1 MKKYFALIVFLC
13 TFLVAKAAFADDW
26 PQFRGPNRDGKSAE
40 TGLLKKWPEG
50 GPELLWVAQGLGGG
64 FASTAVANGY
74 VYTTGMVGKEKQG
87 VLSAYDV
94 NGTFKWKATY
104 GPEWSGSHSG
114 SRTTPTVDGDRVY
127 VRSGH
132 GNLACFDAKT
142 GKQRWQ
148 VDVAK
153 RFAGKSTNWGISE
166 SALVADDKVICT
178 PGGADA
184 TVVALDK
191 MTGQTVW
198 ATKGLSDSSAHCSP
212 ILIERS
218 GRKIIVTI
226 TAAHVVGIDLKTGE
240 VLWQHQNKLHKDK
253 PRHVNPN
260 TALYHDGGIYVTS
273 RFIGGTMLTL
283 SPDGQNV
290 SEVWTNTVLDPH
302 HGGVVLVDGHI
313 YGHNTKKSGW
323 ICLEW
328 KSGRALYEK
337 KWLGKGSVIYAD
349 GMLYCYEEKE
359 GTLGLVPA
367 SPDGFNV
374 VSSFKV
380 SHGTDE
386 HWAHPTISNGTLYVR
401 HGDALMAYDI
411 EQE

>member
-1 MKKYFALIVFLC
+1 MFLLLL
-13 TFLVAKAAFADDW
+13 LVAPAALGDDW

-40 TGLLKKWPEG
+40 TGLLKKWPTE
-50 GPELLWVAQGLGGG
+50 GPELLWVVDGLGGG
-64 FASTAVANGY
+64 FASIAIANGY

-94 NGTFKWKATY
+94 DGTFKWKATY

-114 SRTTPTVDGDRVY
+114 SRTTPTVNSDRVY
-127 VRSGH
+127 VMSGN
-132 GNLACFDAKT
+132 GNLVCFDART

-153 RFAGKSTNWGISE
+153 RFAGQSTNWGISE

-198 ATKGLSDSSAHCSP
+198 ASKGLSDNNAHCSP
-212 ILIERS
+212 IIVERG
-218 GRKIIVTI
+218 GRKLITTI
-226 TAAHVVGIDLKTGE
+226 TAAHIVGIDAASGK
-240 VLWQHQNKLHKDK
+240 VLWQYQNKLHKDK

-260 TALYHDGGIYVTS
+260 TPLYHDGGIYVTS

-283 SPDGQNV
+283 RTDGQNV
-290 SEVWTNTVLDPH
+290 SEAWTNTVLDPH
-302 HGGVVLVDGHI
+302 HGGVVLVDEHI
-313 YGHNTKKSGW
+313 YGHSTKKSGW

-328 KSGRALYEK
+328 ESGKAVHEK
-337 KWLGKGSVIYAD
+337 KWIGKGSIIYAD

-359 GTLGLVPA
+359 GTIGLVPA
-367 SPDGFNV
+367 SPEGFNV
-374 VSSFKV
+374 VSSFKIP
-380 SHGTDE
+380 HGTDE
-386 HWAHPTISNGTLYVR
+386 HWAHPAIANGTLYVR
-401 HGDALMAYDI
+401 HGDALMAYNI
-411 EQE
+411 KQK